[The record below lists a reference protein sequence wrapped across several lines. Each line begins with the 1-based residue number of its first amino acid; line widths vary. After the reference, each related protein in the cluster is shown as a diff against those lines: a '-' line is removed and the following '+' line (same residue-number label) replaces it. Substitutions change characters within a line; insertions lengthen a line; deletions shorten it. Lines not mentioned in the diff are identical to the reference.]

1 MSKSAA
7 ATLLLALVASAAPPP
22 NVLFLL
28 ADDLGFGDL
37 GYTGSSI
44 KTPTID
50 GLAKA
55 GTIMGHYY
63 VMHCCSPTRSALQ
76 TGRYNIRYGLQ
87 TKTIPNNKDYGL
99 NLTEKLLPEYLK
111 ELGYATHA
119 IGVRTCHAHMS
130 CMLCMLLIHNWR
142 RNLQKW
148 HLGLAHWEYTPTY
161 RGYDSYLG

>member
-111 ELGYATHA
+111 ELGYASHA
-119 IGVRTCHAHMS
+119 IGVRTCHACFACCS
-130 CMLCMLLIHNWR
+130 
-142 RNLQKW
+142 
-148 HLGLAHWEYTPTY
+148 YTTGVEIC
-161 RGYDSYLG
+161 RSGIWASRIGSTRQLTEDTTVT